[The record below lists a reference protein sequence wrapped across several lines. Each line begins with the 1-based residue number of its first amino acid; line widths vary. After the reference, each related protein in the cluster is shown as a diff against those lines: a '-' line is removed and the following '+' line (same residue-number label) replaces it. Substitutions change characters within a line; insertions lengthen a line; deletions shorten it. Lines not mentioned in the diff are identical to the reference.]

1 MTTNAPNDPERTALE
16 VFAREVPEIASCA
29 VVIRAVARIVGLR
42 TKVAVDSDDP
52 ERDAIGTCGGL
63 HGIHLAR
70 VSAELGGEGVGV
82 TTWSPY
88 PDMMIR
94 RALSPLRVD
103 RIVLD
108 EDSRRAVVTVSR
120 NQFPTDLGRRPETV
134 ELARRLSGWDI
145 QLVDP
150 PAA

>member
-1 MTTNAPNDPERTALE
+1 MTSNAPPDPERVALDA
-16 VFAREVPEIASCA
+16 FAREVPEIASGA
-29 VVIRAVARIVGLR
+29 VLIRAVARIVGVR
-42 TKVAVDSDDP
+42 TKVAVDSDNP
-52 ERDAIGTCGGL
+52 EQDAVGTCVGL
-63 HGIHLAR
+63 HGTHMAR
-70 VSAELGGEGVGV
+70 ISAELGGEGIAV

-108 EDSRRAVVTVSR
+108 QHSRRAVVTVSR
-120 NQFPTDLGRRPETV
+120 NQFPTDPGRRPETV
-134 ELARRLSGWDI
+134 ELASRLSGWDI

-150 PAA
+150 LAA